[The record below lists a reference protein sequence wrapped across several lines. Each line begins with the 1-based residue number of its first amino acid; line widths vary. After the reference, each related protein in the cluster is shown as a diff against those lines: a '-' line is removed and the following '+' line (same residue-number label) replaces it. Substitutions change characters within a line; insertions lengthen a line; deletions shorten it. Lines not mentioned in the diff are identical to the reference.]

1 VVSTLVDTGRCSIVI
16 DVPETLHS
24 QRERGRVTAQ
34 GRRTDNTGCMLL
46 CAADVNGTYDVHLF
60 GVGRVHATVWTP
72 INSSTWRV
80 GKTVGGGVGQEQR
93 GLRGTLRRWGQDGAM
108 SDAAPSPN
116 PAVCQL
122 RVVLAGA
129 L

>member
-1 VVSTLVDTGRCSIVI
+1 PFL
-16 DVPETLHS
+16 
-24 QRERGRVTAQ
+24 
-34 GRRTDNTGCMLL
+34 NLL
-46 CAADVNGTYDVHLF
+46 RSPVHLPLRCLVRALL
-60 GVGRVHATVWTP
+60 GLSTVVVGAFSNTHHRDLSRRA
-72 INSSTWRV
+72 

-93 GLRGTLRRWGQDGAM
+93 GLRGTVRWWGQDGAM
-108 SDAAPSPN
+108 SDAAPFPN

>member
-1 VVSTLVDTGRCSIVI
+1 VLRHRRRRAVAC
-16 DVPETLHS
+16 S
-24 QRERGRVTAQ
+24 QRVEEGGEA
-34 GRRTDNTGCMLL
+34 LL
-46 CAADVNGTYDVHLF
+46 DI
-60 GVGRVHATVWTP
+60 P
-72 INSSTWRV
+72 ES